1 MDSSRSSP
9 MNSFVQDANGADE
22 VSVAQI
28 ANARE
33 TFDDLESAYR
43 KFKFELESVKGEH
56 KSEVRNSFFSLHSAF
71 FRKTSKVSQQCIV
84 SQLY

>member
-1 MDSSRSSP
+1 MIQGVGSFKMESTSSRGSTLT
-9 MNSFVQDANGADE
+9 SFVQDSNDD
-22 VSVAQI
+22 VSMAQI

-56 KSEVRNSFFSLHSAF
+56 KSEVRIMRFFELSNF
-71 FRKTSKVSQQCIV
+71 KF
-84 SQLY
+84 

>member
-1 MDSSRSSP
+1 MNSSRASS
-9 MNSFVQDANGADE
+9 SFVQDSNDD
-22 VSVAQI
+22 VSMAQI

-56 KSEVRNSFFSLHSAF
+56 KSEVSVPCYLEYILHVREVFPTNSFA
-71 FRKTSKVSQQCIV
+71 IV
-84 SQLY
+84 FDA